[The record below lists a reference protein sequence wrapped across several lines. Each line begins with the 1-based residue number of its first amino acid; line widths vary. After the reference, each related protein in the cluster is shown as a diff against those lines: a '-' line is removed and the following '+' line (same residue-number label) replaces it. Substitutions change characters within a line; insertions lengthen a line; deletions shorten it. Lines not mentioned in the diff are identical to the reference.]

1 MQEFVC
7 KKNLTETLRRLKKG
21 DSMVVKNRDFK
32 MGSGQA
38 AKRAL
43 EKEGII
49 LRISEKGMVDEWL
62 VERLN

>member
-1 MQEFVC
+1 
-7 KKNLTETLRRLKKG
+7 
-21 DSMVVKNRDFK
+21 MVVKNRDFK